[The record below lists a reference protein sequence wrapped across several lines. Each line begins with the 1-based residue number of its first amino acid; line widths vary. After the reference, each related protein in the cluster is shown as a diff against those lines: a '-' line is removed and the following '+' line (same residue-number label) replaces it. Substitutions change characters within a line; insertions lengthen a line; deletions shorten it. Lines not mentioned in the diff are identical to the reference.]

1 MFGAI
6 RKPLYLHGPQLPGSS
21 EEATARTRA
30 ACDKAIAA
38 HQNFNLKVKRRTAG
52 IARSGSARGSI
63 SGPATST
70 LQLQFRSAN
79 SSTIDSFMPQVA
91 VPATMGSAPPAEGD
105 PTYYYATI
113 VTTTP
118 AAGAVP
124 VPPSPSAAA
133 AAAATVR
140 RTSASISG
148 SNIDSGAN
156 SCGSLGVFTLVD
168 DNAAAFEDVTLGPM
182 LGYGSY
188 GRVYRGEAGGAKCT
202 VVSTGLLRGR
212 GCAAAP
218 WVANAA
224 WLHVGPI
231 ACCIYTRPTVL
242 LLLHCRRRVERHHDR
257 GQGPGA
263 SGGGGRRSIAGG
275 AALCADIAPQ
285 RGESGFESANYC
297 PPSHNIAPKFGES
310 GYYRA

>member
-6 RKPLYLHGPQLPGSS
+6 RKPLYLHGPQLPGGSD
-21 EEATARTRA
+21 EATARTRA

-38 HQNFNLKVKRRTAG
+38 HQNFNLKVKRRTTG
-52 IARSGSARGSI
+52 ITKSGSARGSI
-63 SGPATST
+63 SAPTST

-124 VPPSPSAAA
+124 VPTPPSPSAASA
-133 AAAATVR
+133 AAVR

-188 GRVYRGEAGGAKCT
+188 GRVYRGEAGGGGYWLWLLLAAKCT
-202 VVSTGLLRGR
+202 G
-212 GCAAAP
+212 
-218 WVANAA
+218 
-224 WLHVGPI
+224 
-231 ACCIYTRPTVL
+231 
-242 LLLHCRRRVERHHDR
+242 
-257 GQGPGA
+257 
-263 SGGGGRRSIAGG
+263 
-275 AALCADIAPQ
+275 
-285 RGESGFESANYC
+285 
-297 PPSHNIAPKFGES
+297 
-310 GYYRA
+310 